1 MSLLTVREVA
11 ERLGVSRTFVLRRVR
26 SGDMP
31 GFRLGGDG
39 PLRFDWDEVERWAR
53 DSAGKSSR
61 TATARGASATTS
73 VDAVDKMG
81 LSKLVL
87 RRVVTSERPFGT

>member
-1 MSLLTVREVA
+1 MTLLTVREVA

-53 DSAGKSSR
+53 DSAGKPSR
-61 TATARGASATTS
+61 TATAATPSATTS
-73 VDAVDKMG
+73 ADGVVKMARSR
-81 LSKLVL
+81 LEQLPSAIYAK
-87 RRVVTSERPFGT
+87 PFGT